1 VSVSN
6 IFRFAYWAVWFL
18 IVPAVLAALAVWIL
32 SPPDVSAAVGPL
44 ASLRIIVREQPIPV
58 AIVLFTFFEMLLWSQ
73 RHVLPWSAY
82 VGVAGRVDVPSADRK
97 DFERA
102 SALLEEAERIIGRH
116 TAELERSLPSGER
129 EILKD
134 RLSQLREAMDLRPF
148 ESERFHESLS
158 KADDAVEAYLSRWR
172 KGELREYGE
181 SIAIA
186 VAVALLLRA
195 FVVEAFKIPSRSMV
209 PTLAVGDHIFVNKFA
224 YGPMIPGTH
233 SRLLSRM
240 PPSRGDVIVF
250 QFPERPE
257 QDFIKRT
264 IAIPGDV
271 LEAYDGR
278 PAINGWPVPRCK
290 VGAFSYQE
298 TESGY
303 SSNHSGELFME
314 YLGKESY
321 LTFFDQTSMSTVSR
335 SSCKVDSDCQQQ
347 LSGSR
352 CMEGYCAEYQGP
364 YKVKPGEVWVMG
376 DNRNNSHDS
385 RGWFDGRGGGVPFDN
400 IRGRALFVWMSFNQT
415 NSIAWDRIGV
425 SVMGRPKLPVN
436 DEARLHDRV
445 SECLKNRPSVE
456 LTTPPPA
463 K

>member
-1 VSVSN
+1 
-6 IFRFAYWAVWFL
+6 
-18 IVPAVLAALAVWIL
+18 
-32 SPPDVSAAVGPL
+32 
-44 ASLRIIVREQPIPV
+44 
-58 AIVLFTFFEMLLWSQ
+58 
-73 RHVLPWSAY
+73 
-82 VGVAGRVDVPSADRK
+82 
-97 DFERA
+97 
-102 SALLEEAERIIGRH
+102 
-116 TAELERSLPSGER
+116 
-129 EILKD
+129 
-134 RLSQLREAMDLRPF
+134 
-148 ESERFHESLS
+148 
-158 KADDAVEAYLSRWR
+158 
-172 KGELREYGE
+172 
-181 SIAIA
+181 
-186 VAVALLLRA
+186 
-195 FVVEAFKIPSRSMV
+195 VEAFKIPSRSMV

-233 SRLLSRM
+233 TRLLSRM

-278 PAINGWPVPRCK
+278 PVINGWVVPRCK
-290 VGAFSYQE
+290 VGSFGYQE
-298 TESGY
+298 PESGY

-321 LTFFDQTSMSTVSR
+321 LTFFDQMAMTTASR
-335 SSCKVDSDCQQQ
+335 SACKVDADCQQQ
-347 LSGSR
+347 ISGTR
-352 CMEGYCAEYQGP
+352 CLEGYCAEYQGP

-400 IRGRALFVWMSFNQT
+400 IRGKALFVWMSFTQA

-425 SVMGRPKLPVN
+425 SVMGRPKLPVD
-436 DEARLHDRV
+436 DEAKLRERI
-445 SECLKNRPSVE
+445 SECLKNRPPVE
-456 LTTPPPA
+456 QTTPPPS